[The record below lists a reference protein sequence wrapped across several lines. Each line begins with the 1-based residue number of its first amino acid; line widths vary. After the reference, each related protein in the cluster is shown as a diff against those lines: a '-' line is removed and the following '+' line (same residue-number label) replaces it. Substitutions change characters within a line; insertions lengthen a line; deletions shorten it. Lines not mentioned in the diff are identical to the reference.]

1 MSTKSV
7 KTRAYDDLRL
17 IRRARPYR
25 MAVIELNFAAGNV
38 LSYRY
43 IFNEFG
49 NIASN
54 FTRLAQG
61 NYELTIKPDSFKNKE
76 NAAVEFYLTVNSLS
90 PFVFIFPSITANI
103 SLNTISFLTVEALTF
118 NFTDFQGKGIIII
131 KEYY

>member
-25 MAVIELNFAAGNV
+25 MAVIELNFASGNIV
-38 LSYRY
+38 SYRY

-49 NIASN
+49 NLVSS
-54 FTRLAQG
+54 FSRSQVGEYT
-61 NYELTIKPDSFKNKE
+61 LTVTPDSFKNK
-76 NAAVEFYLTVNSLS
+76 NNVGVEVYMNVNSLS
-90 PFVFIFPSITANI
+90 PFVLVLPNVSTNI
-103 SLNTISFLTVEALTF
+103 SLDTIKITIIDASFVP
-118 NFTDFQGKGIIII
+118 TDFEGKILVTI